1 MNAKV
6 QCCLLRHAR
15 QQSRSR
21 ESYPWL
27 MYSRGYEKDALLRLE
42 QFMNC
47 GPGPS
52 CSKGGYGS
60 LLASSPFMVSEV
72 IRSRKNARVSGEAA
86 RGRGTENFPHPSHS
100 RLLSRSALT

>member
-1 MNAKV
+1 MNIKV
-6 QCCLLRHAR
+6 QCCLFRHAR

-42 QFMNC
+42 QVMNY

-52 CSKGGYGS
+52 CAKGDHGS

-72 IRSRKNARVSGEAA
+72 NRSRKNARVSGEAA
-86 RGRGTENFPHPSHS
+86 RGGGKENFPRPSHS
-100 RLLSRSALT
+100 RLFTRAALT